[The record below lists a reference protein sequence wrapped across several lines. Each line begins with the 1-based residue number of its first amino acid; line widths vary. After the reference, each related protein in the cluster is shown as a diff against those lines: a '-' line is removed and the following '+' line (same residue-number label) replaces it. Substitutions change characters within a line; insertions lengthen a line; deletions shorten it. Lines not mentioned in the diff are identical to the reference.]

1 MAKKGFTTGVLS
13 LSCLSF
19 LTLAMF
25 AQLVLP
31 PVTGGFGGEITTLK
45 PAGKSTEVVM
55 DNAVL
60 LQFVEVKITFP
71 TDVAAVFPQV
81 LPVVF
86 RGKMILQVKI

>member
-1 MAKKGFTTGVLS
+1 
-13 LSCLSF
+13 
-19 LTLAMF
+19 MF
-25 AQLVLP
+25 GQLVLL

-45 PAGKSTEVVM
+45 PAGKSSEVVM

-60 LQFVEVKITFP
+60 LQFVGVKITFP

-81 LPVVF
+81 LTVVF

>member
-1 MAKKGFTTGVLS
+1 
-13 LSCLSF
+13 
-19 LTLAMF
+19 MF

-45 PAGKSTEVVM
+45 PAGKSPEVVM

-60 LQFVEVKITFP
+60 LQFVGVKITFP

-81 LPVVF
+81 LTVVF